1 MCIVKNLCESLKF
14 FFIVDIGSKGNRIYF
29 GNFIILVVIFFVFGG
44 VIFVMIIIIVVGKL
58 KKRMSY
64 KGLEVVKDI

>member
-1 MCIVKNLCESLKF
+1 MYKICIVKNLCDSLMI
-14 FFIVDIGSKGNRIYF
+14 FFIVGIVSKGNRIYF

-58 KKRMSY
+58 KKRMS
-64 KGLEVVKDI
+64 